1 MFFLPALLVECAK
14 NATFA
19 PCMKRIQRL
28 SVLFVPCLLL
38 LFSCSE
44 YTAVLKGGD
53 LEYKYEVAKSLYTD
67 GHYRQA
73 SELFGML
80 LAPLKGTPYGEESL
94 YMLAESNMKAKDYE
108 SAAMFFKKY
117 YQAYPKGHY
126 MELARFNSGYAL
138 YKQTVDIRLDQTS
151 TMEAITEFQSFLDYC
166 PNTYLKWQSLDI
178 IYELQDKLVKKEY
191 LAAKLYYDLGAYAI
205 NCAFGGSNYDACVV
219 TAQNALKD
227 YPYASAGLRED
238 LSILTLR
245 AKYQLARQSVEEKRV
260 ERFRDAIDE
269 YYAFQNDYPES
280 QYMREAQDIFDHS
293 QRIVERKGLILDDEN
308 DWEKALRK
316 EAKRRMESQLE
327 GQQVVEKAE
336 QESKSSFLGGLFHDI
351 FRYKSKK

>member
-1 MFFLPALLVECAK
+1 MGRIRLLFLLVASC
-14 NATFA
+14 
-19 PCMKRIQRL
+19 
-28 SVLFVPCLLL
+28 SLL

-44 YTAVLKGGD
+44 YTRVLKSD
-53 LEYKYEVAKSLYTD
+53 DYEYKYEAAKALYME

-80 LAPLKGTPYGEESL
+80 LAPLKGSSYGEESL
-94 YMLAESNMKAKDYE
+94 FMLAESNMKAKDYE

-117 YQAYPKGHY
+117 YQSYPKGRY
-126 MELARFNSGYAL
+126 MEMARYNSGYAL
-138 YKQTVDIRLDQTS
+138 YKQGVDVRLDQTN
-151 TMEAITEFQSFLDYC
+151 TMEAITEFQGFLDNC
-166 PNTYLKWQSLDI
+166 PNTSLKSQTLQI

-191 LAAKLYYDLGAYAI
+191 LSAKLYYDLGDYAI
-205 NCAFGGSNYDACVV
+205 NSAYGGNNYEACVV

-245 AKYQLARQSVEEKRV
+245 AKFYLAKQSVEEKRL

-280 QYMREAQDIFDHS
+280 QYLKEAQTIFDYS
-293 QRIVERKGLILDDEN
+293 ERVIEKKGGLPDVDDELLRKKNAAKKEERSVPQDDIKKDGQQVTERNENRRNKGLIRN
-308 DWEKALRK
+308 
-316 EAKRRMESQLE
+316 
-327 GQQVVEKAE
+327 
-336 QESKSSFLGGLFHDI
+336 LF
-351 FRYKSKK
+351 KKNNNSIDKNKNYNN